1 MDIGIITVIFLF
13 ITFIGFVAGI
23 SMFTSKEGMGKNI
36 AFVITCCINTFF
48 SVLNLLTIPEDNY
61 SKLIFSI
68 VIILFA
74 LLGIILRFTQLKAS
88 KFSPLLVFVT
98 MIISMVSIFS

>member
-23 SMFTSKEGMGKNI
+23 SMFTAKESTGKNI

-61 SKLIFSI
+61 AKLIFS
-68 VIILFA
+68 VVVILFA
-74 LLGIILRFTQLKAS
+74 LLGIILRFTQIAMA
-88 KFSPLLVFVT
+88 KFSPLLVFIT
-98 MIISMVSIFS
+98 MIISMVSIFG